1 MGVGCEPPPVI
12 DVATEGVDA
21 GADVA
26 TTLDGAGVGL
36 PVEIRGVGV
45 LERIAATV
53 GSGVATVDVAAV
65 LDDAAEG
72 VAGMAGV
79 GMGAGVT

>member
-1 MGVGCEPPPVI
+1 MI
-12 DVATEGVDA
+12 DVATEAFDA
-21 GADVA
+21 GADMA

-36 PVEIRGVGV
+36 AVVISGIGV

-53 GSGVATVDVAAV
+53 GSGGATVNVATV
-65 LDDAAEG
+65 LDDAADG

-79 GMGAGVT
+79 GIGAGVT